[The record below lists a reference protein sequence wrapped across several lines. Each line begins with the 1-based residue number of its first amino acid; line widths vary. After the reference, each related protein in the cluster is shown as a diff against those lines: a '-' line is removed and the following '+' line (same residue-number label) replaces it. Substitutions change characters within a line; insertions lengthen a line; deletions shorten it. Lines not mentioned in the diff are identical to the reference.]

1 MSQIGIYFKMN
12 WQTARRLAKITN
24 ILFLILVFFLVWK
37 IYLNE
42 KSENPITLVKNDE
55 SKIKSV
61 FYYDFE
67 SLINIY
73 SKNNQEKNLRNLL
86 VFKDD
91 IKAHKNKKFI
101 DEIINH
107 RLSLIYLTTILF
119 GDFLKLILGIG
130 IL

>member
-1 MSQIGIYFKMN
+1 MN
-12 WQTARRLAKITN
+12 WRTARLLAKITN

-37 IYLNE
+37 IYLKE
-42 KSENPITLVKNDE
+42 QSQNPTTFIKNDD

-67 SLINIY
+67 SLLNIY
-73 SKNNQEKNLRNLL
+73 TKNNQEKTIRNLL
-86 VFKDD
+86 VLKDD
-91 IKAHKNKKFI
+91 VKTHKKKKFI

-107 RLSLIYLTTILF
+107 RLSLIYLISILF